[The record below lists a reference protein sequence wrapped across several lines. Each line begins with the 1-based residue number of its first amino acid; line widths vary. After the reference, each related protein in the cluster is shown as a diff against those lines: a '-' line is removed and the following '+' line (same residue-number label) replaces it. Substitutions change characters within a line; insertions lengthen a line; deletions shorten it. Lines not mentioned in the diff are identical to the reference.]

1 MYSVNCWERNPMA
14 EAVISEV
21 APRDGLQSIG
31 GFVPTA
37 TKIELVRRLHAAGL
51 RRMEV
56 GSFVSP
62 KAVPQMADTGAV
74 LEAALAL
81 PGLECT
87 VLAPNRR
94 GFEAAR
100 AAGAQRVGVFMS
112 ITESH
117 NQANVNRSRMDS
129 FADLSGIVADAVASG
144 MKLRF
149 NLSCA
154 FHCPFEGVVPEA
166 DALDWVE
173 RVVALDPGIE
183 ISICDTTGNA
193 APDQVRRVFDQAI
206 RSWGPRFAFHG
217 HDTYGMGVAN
227 CAAAW
232 EAGCRVFDSA
242 AGGLGGCPFAPGA
255 TGNVATEDVA
265 WLFRRM
271 GVETGVDWDALLD
284 AADFAAA
291 VPGGLPGGRM
301 RAVPAARAA

>member
-1 MYSVNCWERNPMA
+1 MA

-31 GFVPTA
+31 AFVPTA

-51 RRMEV
+51 RRMEI
-56 GSFVSP
+56 GSFVNP

-87 VLAPNRR
+87 VLAPNRK
-94 GFEAAR
+94 GFEMAR

-112 ITESH
+112 VTESH
-117 NQANVNRSRMDS
+117 NKANVNRSRMDS
-129 FADLSGIVADAVASG
+129 FLELSGIVADAATAG

-154 FHCPFEGVVPEA
+154 FHCPFEGVVPEH
-166 DALDWVE
+166 DTLDWVE
-173 RVVALDPGIE
+173 RVQALDQGIE

-193 APDQVRRVFDQAI
+193 APDQVRRIFTHAV
-206 RSWGPRFAFHG
+206 RSWPDENGAPRFAFHG

-265 WLFRRM
+265 WMFQRM
-271 GVETGVDWDALLD
+271 GVPTGLDWPALLA
-284 AADFAAA
+284 AADYAAA
-291 VPGGLPGGRM
+291 IPGAQPGGRM
-301 RAVPAARAA
+301 RVVPAARRAA